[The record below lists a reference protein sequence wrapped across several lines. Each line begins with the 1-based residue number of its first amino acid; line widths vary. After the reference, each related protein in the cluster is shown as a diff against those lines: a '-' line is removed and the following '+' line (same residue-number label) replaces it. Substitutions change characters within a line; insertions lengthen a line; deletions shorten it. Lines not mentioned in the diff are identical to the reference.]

1 MTRTPWKMNRKMKQ
15 LNRTEITFLL
25 LGGLIMVL
33 SAGLYVFFIM
43 QNVVCWSML
52 LGAGLFVS
60 IQMRQSYEGSNI
72 TIRRLRKILGLS
84 GVCFILAGGFMVE
97 DSYHF
102 LESLFSGSAS
112 NYSLYINIF
121 HHNWVVLLLVA
132 SILEIYVT
140 HRISY
145 ELKKENE
152 KCG

>member
-1 MTRTPWKMNRKMKQ
+1 MKQ
-15 LNRTEITFLL
+15 LNRTEITLLL

-102 LESLFSGSAS
+102 LE
-112 NYSLYINIF
+112 
-121 HHNWVVLLLVA
+121 
-132 SILEIYVT
+132 
-140 HRISY
+140 
-145 ELKKENE
+145 
-152 KCG
+152 